1 MLEVCTAQHI
11 PKVHKTPNGVRLYVS
26 NKPQN
31 QDACA
36 SNSTQ
41 QAGHLCNVA
50 YHQAGPMERS
60 LQFYSYFINET
71 SYAGHIK
78 SSQQSSTGHVNNTPV
93 HVLQSH
99 TGLHTTIQSE
109 WGNTD
114 NNEMLQN
121 IQEICFDESETLD
134 DDTSE
139 DESSIDFSLFEDESF
154 HNATSFNQYLKR

>member
-31 QDACA
+31 QDAYA
-36 SNSTQ
+36 SK
-41 QAGHLCNVA
+41 QAIFAIA

-71 SYAGHIK
+71 SPSYAGHIK

-93 HVLQSH
+93 HTLQSH
-99 TGLHTTIQSE
+99 TGLHTTIHSE

-121 IQEICFDESETLD
+121 IQEICFDESET
-134 DDTSE
+134 SE
-139 DESSIDFSLFEDESF
+139 DESPIDISLFEDESF
-154 HNATSFNQYLKR
+154 HNATGFNQYLKTLRSS